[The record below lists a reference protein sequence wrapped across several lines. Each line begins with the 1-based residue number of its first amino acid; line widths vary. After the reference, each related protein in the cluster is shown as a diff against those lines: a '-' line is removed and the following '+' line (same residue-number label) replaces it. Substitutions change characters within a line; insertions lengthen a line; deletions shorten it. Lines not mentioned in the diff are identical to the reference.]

1 MPLTLAGVS
10 RISAA
15 GADAEAGP
23 DAAALSAFSA
33 LTPATAGWKLIFTMA
48 ALTRACSLQPLPVQ
62 PRSQCLLL
70 AALQAPEV
78 WMAWESSPLSP
89 PRTRPAPPST
99 EGPDA
104 CAELQ
109 RAAL

>member
-15 GADAEAGP
+15 GAVAEAEP
-23 DAAALSAFSA
+23 DAAALSALSA
-33 LTPATAGWKLIFTMA
+33 LMPATAGWKLIFTMA

-62 PRSQCLLL
+62 PRSAPLPF

-78 WMAWESSPLSP
+78 YMALGVQASIPAP
-89 PRTRPAPPST
+89 PRPAPPST
-99 EGPDA
+99 EGTGA
-104 CAELQ
+104 CAEPQ
-109 RAAL
+109 RSAL